1 MKKTAIICVLLM
13 IIIQSVSAQSNKT
26 NLSLQVS
33 SAATANRQQLASY
46 VWTRTVQV
54 FIEGVLK
61 NTIVS
66 SMSIGPDGKMVTT
79 AVSSTP
85 TDPPPT
91 RGIRGDIARKKMAE
105 MKTYIDN
112 AMTTTVGYIYMSKGK
127 MVDYFDAAGISQSGN
142 TITVV
147 GSNVN
152 QPNDQLTM
160 KITPGTYAY
169 ISQSFS
175 STVTGGDAISGMC
188 NYKTFSNGLTAF
200 NSGELDLPAKNM
212 KLMISNSGYA
222 KKLQ

>member
-1 MKKTAIICVLLM
+1 MKKVLIFSGLLM
-13 IIIQSVSAQSNKT
+13 TMMQAVLAQSNKT

-33 SAATANRQQLASY
+33 AAAAANRAQLASY

-54 FIEGVLK
+54 FVGGGLK

-66 SMSIGPDGKMVTT
+66 SMSIGPDGKMLTT

-91 RGIRGDIARKKMAE
+91 RGIRGDIAKK
-105 MKTYIDN
+105 KTYIDN
-112 AMTTTVGYIYMSKGK
+112 AMTASAGYLYMSKGK

-160 KITPGTYAY
+160 KVTPGTFAY
-169 ISQSFS
+169 ISQNFN
-175 STVTGGDAISGMC
+175 STVSGGDAVSGVC

-200 NSGELDLPAKNM
+200 NTGEMDLPAKDM
-212 KLMISNSGYA
+212 KLMVSNTGYA